1 VDVFQ
6 DIFQRRYLAH
16 VARESQ
22 LEDDA
27 GIRGIIAAHLESG
40 RVRVAGQTV
49 VALVQLPTGSTAI
62 DIITD
67 DVPYLVDSVRAELVR
82 QGHDP
87 SLLFH
92 PLLVVERGADGALV
106 EVCDIDDN
114 AEVPPRAITESW
126 MYAQIGRC
134 DGAQREQIA
143 ADLRRVIAD
152 VHAAVEDAPE
162 SLALL
167 GSLAQ
172 LLETERGHFAG
183 DTSAE
188 AGALLRWLGDGNF
201 LVLGHACF
209 TANDLTHP
217 SRRSGDACPG
227 SGVLRAALPIS
238 PLELLPAFR
247 SGAPLVIVKSPLVST
262 VHRSANYD
270 CVTVIEPEHDGL
282 PSRVHV
288 FLGLI
293 STGGT
298 DAMAR
303 VPLVRRRIAEVI
315 SRSGVRAQSHSA
327 RQLLSALRT
336 VPRDELL
343 EADAVDLLRVARL
356 VMSRAEDGGVGVF
369 SRTHLNLDFVTVLVY
384 FPADRFGPETRRKVA
399 DLVTASWPGTVVG
412 REDRLVELGM
422 ARMAFL
428 VAVRPGAVPD
438 PDVASVEARIA
449 DITRRW
455 GDDFADLLTL
465 GMGADT
471 AAALLRRY
479 SGAFDEAYKQ
489 DFSAAT
495 AVRDVRALE
504 ALALA
509 QSGLVAAGQKL
520 TADDELVFDLYD
532 PGPDDPAD
540 RRLKIFRAAT
550 PLTLARVLPLLSLL
564 GLQVLDESPYT
575 VSLVDGPPTWI
586 YDFGLRLP
594 SGVTA
599 DQVRTA
605 DVIEALDQLWHG
617 DVDEDGFMALVI
629 QAALTSRQVLVL
641 RAYAGYLRQAGTPYS
656 QGYILQALTD
666 NPMIARDLVALFESM
681 FDPQRV
687 APADPPEI
695 SALSDPAL
703 RAVAAVP
710 GPESGAV
717 YERIEAALSDVA
729 SLDQDRILR
738 ALRTVVEA
746 TVRTTAYVD
755 DAPAFAVKLDPTRIP
770 DLPRPRPAHEVWVC
784 SPRVEGVHLR
794 FGAIARGGLRW
805 SDRREDFRT
814 EVLGLVKAQMV
825 KNAVIVPVGAKGGF
839 FAKRL
844 PDPSIDRDGWLS
856 EGIACYRVFIESLL
870 SLTDNYDTAADGS
883 RTVVPPQQ
891 VVRLDGD
898 DPYLVVAADKGTATF
913 SDIANSIAVERG
925 YWLGDAFASGGSVGY
940 DHKAMGITARG
951 AWESVRH
958 HFLDLGV
965 DVQVQGFTAVGIGDM
980 SGDVFGN
987 GMLLSPHLRLVAAF
1001 DHRHIFLD
1009 PDPDPVPSFAQR
1021 RRLFDLPRSSWAD
1034 YDRELISPGGGVY
1047 SRTVKAIPI
1056 SDQVRARLGLA
1067 AAVVT
1072 LSPTE
1077 LMRAIL
1083 CAPVDLLWNGGIGTY
1098 VKASTESDVDAGD
1111 RANDPIRIDATGLRV
1126 RVVGEGGNLGLTQRA
1141 RIEYARGGGHINT
1154 DAIDN
1159 SAGVDTSD
1167 HEVNIKI
1174 LLDGR
1179 VAAGDIDVAQRNVVL
1194 AGATAEVAA
1203 AVLRDNIEQNVL
1215 LGVERR
1221 LSPMMIDVFRRMLYD
1236 LERNAQLDRSLEFLP
1251 GDRELAARDGTGD
1264 GVVRPELAV
1273 IAAYTKIML
1282 TAQLRQS
1289 DLPED
1294 PWFRRAL
1301 VNYFPASITAQFG
1314 TALDGHP
1321 LHREIITTC
1330 LVNDVVNNAGISFV
1344 FRAAEEQG
1352 TSVAQILRAYTV
1364 TREVFGLEAVWA
1376 RIEALGES
1384 GRTRAAQEIAAL
1396 EVRRLL
1402 DRATR
1407 WLLDTRFP
1415 ISDVESEIARYQ
1427 PVIADLTV
1435 KVPGLLRGVER
1446 DNLTA
1451 AAGRLIDEGVPE
1463 DLALQVASM
1472 LTAFMLLDVVEITH
1486 LQVEDADPTAVAD
1499 LYFALSDRFSVDS
1512 LLDRITALPRPDRW
1526 TALARSALR
1535 QDLYGALSAIT
1546 RAVLATTAHS
1556 LPAAVRITDWEDAN
1570 SERVQR
1576 ARSVVTEALNRDQV
1590 DLATLSVALRVLRG
1604 VSAQS

>member
-1 VDVFQ
+1 MGSDAFPEV
-6 DIFQRRYLAH
+6 FQRRYLVH

-22 LEDDA
+22 LQDDA
-27 GIRGIIAAHLESG
+27 RIRAIIAGHLEAG
-40 RVRVAGQTV
+40 RTRAAGATV
-49 VALVQLPTGSTAI
+49 VSVEPLPTGATAVN
-62 DIITD
+62 IITD

-92 PLLVVERGADGALV
+92 PLLVVERGPGGELI

-114 AEVPPRAITESW
+114 AEVPPRASTESW
-126 MYAQIGRC
+126 MYAQIGGC
-134 DGAQREQIA
+134 DDAQRAQIA
-143 ADLRRVIAD
+143 ADLRRVVGD

-162 SLALL
+162 SFALL
-167 GSLAQ
+167 ASLAQ
-172 LLETERGHFAG
+172 LLETERGHFDG

-188 AGALLRWLGDGNF
+188 AGALLRWLADGNF
-201 LVLGHACF
+201 LVLGHACY
-209 TANDLTHP
+209 TANDLAHP

-227 SGVLRAALPIS
+227 TGVLRAALPIS

-247 SGAPLVIVKSPLVST
+247 SGAPLVIMKSPLIST
-262 VHRSANYD
+262 VHKAVNYD

-288 FLGLI
+288 FLGLL
-293 STGGT
+293 STGGA

-315 SRSGVRAQSHSA
+315 ARSGVRAQSHSA
-327 RQLLSALRT
+327 RQLMSALRA

-356 VMSRAEDGGVGVF
+356 VMSRSEDGGVGVF

-399 DLVTASWPGTVVG
+399 DLVAASWPGTMVG

-428 VAVRPGAVPD
+428 VAVRPGAVPT
-438 PDVASVEARIA
+438 PDVASVEARVA

-471 AAALLRRY
+471 AASLLRRY

-504 ALALA
+504 ALAAA
-509 QSGLVAAGQKL
+509 QSGLVAAGQPL
-520 TADDELVFDLYD
+520 VADDELVFDLYD

-575 VSLVDGPPTWI
+575 VSLADGPPTWI

-594 SGVTA
+594 AGA
-599 DQVRTA
+599 DLDHVRTA
-605 DVIEALDQLWHG
+605 DVIEALGQLWHG

-656 QGYILQALTD
+656 QGYILQALTE
-666 NPMIARDLVALFESM
+666 NPRIAADLVMLFESM
-681 FDPQRV
+681 FDP
-687 APADPPEI
+687 
-695 SALSDPAL
+695 
-703 RAVAAVP
+703 AAGEAEP
-710 GPESGAV
+710 GPVS
-717 YERIEAALSDVA
+717 ERIEAALSEVA

-738 ALRTVVEA
+738 ALRTVIEA
-746 TVRTTAYVD
+746 TVRTTAYID

-770 DLPRPRPAHEVWVC
+770 DLPRPRPAHEIWVC
-784 SPRVEGVHLR
+784 SPRVDGVHLR

-844 PDPSIDRDGWLS
+844 PDPAADRDAWLA
-856 EGIACYRVFIESLL
+856 EGIACYRIFITSLL
-870 SLTDNYDTAADGS
+870 SLTDNYDTGADGS
-883 RTVVPPQQ
+883 RVVVPPRQ

-958 HFLDLGV
+958 HFLGLGV
-965 DVQVQGFTAVGIGDM
+965 DVQSAQFTAVGIGDM

-987 GMLLSPHLRLVAAF
+987 GMLRSPHLRLVAAF

-1009 PDPDPVPSFAQR
+1009 PDPDPAASFAQR
-1021 RRLFDLPRSSWAD
+1021 RRLFELPRSSWAD
-1034 YDRELISPGGGVY
+1034 YDSQLISAGGGVY
-1047 SRTVKAIPI
+1047 SRSLKAVPI
-1056 SDQVRARLGLA
+1056 SEEVRLRLGIA
-1067 AAVVT
+1067 AGVAA
-1072 LSPTE
+1072 LSPVD

-1111 RANDPIRIDATGLRV
+1111 RANDPIRVDAAELRA
-1126 RVVGEGGNLGLTQRA
+1126 RVVGEGGNLGFTQRA
-1141 RIEYARGGGHINT
+1141 RIEYARAGGHINT

-1179 VAAGDIDVAQRNVVL
+1179 VAAGDIDVAQRNAIL
-1194 AGATAEVAA
+1194 AGATDEVAGD
-1203 AVLRDNIEQNVL
+1203 VLRDNIDQNVL
-1215 LGVERR
+1215 LGVECR
-1221 LSPMMIDVFRRMLYD
+1221 LSPLMIDVFRRMLED
-1236 LERNAQLDRSLEFLP
+1236 LERHAQLDRRLEFLP
-1251 GDRELAARDGTGD
+1251 LDRELAGREVSGD
-1264 GVVRPELAV
+1264 GMVRPELAV

-1282 TAQLRQS
+1282 TAQLRES
-1289 DLPED
+1289 DLPDD
-1294 PWFRRAL
+1294 PWFRRAI
-1301 VNYFPASITAQFG
+1301 VDYFPSSITERFAG
-1314 TALDGHP
+1314 ALDTHP

-1330 LVNDVVNNAGISFV
+1330 VVNDVVNNAGISFV
-1344 FRAAEEQG
+1344 YRAAEEQG

-1364 TREVFGLEAVWA
+1364 TREVFGLESVWA

-1384 GRTRAAQEIAAL
+1384 GRSRAAQEAAYL
-1396 EVRRLL
+1396 EVRRLV

-1407 WLLDTRFP
+1407 WLLDNRFP
-1415 ISDVESEIARYQ
+1415 ISDVESETARYQ
-1427 PVIADLTV
+1427 PVIADLAP

-1463 DLALQVASM
+1463 DLALDVASM
-1472 LTAFMLLDVVEITH
+1472 LTAFMLLDVVEIAH
-1486 LQVEDADPTAVAD
+1486 LQDRDSSPTAVAD

-1512 LLDRITALPRPDRW
+1512 LLDRITVLPRPDRW

-1535 QDLYGALSAIT
+1535 QDLYGALAAIT
-1546 RAVLATTAHS
+1546 RAVLQTTAHA
-1556 LPAAVRITDWEDAN
+1556 LPAAERISQWEAAN

-1576 ARSVVTEALNRDQV
+1576 ARSVVNEALNRDQI

-1604 VSAQS
+1604 VSAQP

>member
-1 VDVFQ
+1 MGDDVFN
-6 DIFQRRYLAH
+6 RRYRAQ
-16 VARESQ
+16 VMRESP
-22 LEDDA
+22 LEDDERLDA
-27 GIRGIIAAHLESG
+27 IIAGHLGAG
-40 RVRVAGQTV
+40 RVRAAGHTV
-49 VALVQLPTGSTAI
+49 VTVAPLPSGATAI

-67 DVPYLVDSVRAELVR
+67 DVPYLVDSVRAELTR
-82 QGHDP
+82 QGHEP
-87 SLLFH
+87 ALLLH
-92 PLLVVERGADGALV
+92 PLLVVERGPDGALV
-106 EVCDIDDN
+106 EVADIDDN
-114 AEVPPRAITESW
+114 AAVPPRATTESW
-126 MYAQIGRC
+126 IHAQIGAC
-134 DGAQREQIA
+134 TPQECAALA
-143 ADLRRVIAD
+143 ADLQRVLAD

-162 SLALL
+162 ALALL
-167 GSLAQ
+167 ASLAQ
-172 LLETERGHFAG
+172 LLETEPGHFDG

-188 AGALLRWLGDGNF
+188 AGALLRWLADGNF
-201 LVLGHACF
+201 LVLGHACY
-209 TANDLTHP
+209 TANDLAHP
-217 SRRSGDACPG
+217 SRRAGDACPG

-262 VHRSANYD
+262 VHKSANYD
-270 CVTVIEPEHDGL
+270 CVTVIEPERDGH
-282 PSRVHV
+282 PSKVHV

-293 STGGT
+293 TTGGT

-315 SRSGVRAQSHSA
+315 ARSGVRAQSHSA
-327 RQLLSALRT
+327 RQLLAALRT

-369 SRTHLNLDFVTVLVY
+369 ARTHLNLDFVTVLVY

-412 REDRLVELGM
+412 REDRLVELGL

-428 VAVRPGAVPD
+428 IAVRAGAVPD
-438 PDVASVEARIA
+438 PDIASVEARIA

-465 GMGADT
+465 GMGAD
-471 AAALLRRY
+471 AATALLRRY

-504 ALALA
+504 ALAAA
-509 QSGLVAAGQKL
+509 QSGLVAAGQL
-520 TADDELVFDLYD
+520 ATADDELIFDLYD

-540 RRLKIFRAAT
+540 RRLKIFRGAT
-550 PLTLARVLPLLSLL
+550 PLTLARVLPLLSLM

-575 VSLVDGPPTWI
+575 VSLADGPPTWI

-594 SGVTA
+594 AGVDLDA
-599 DQVRTA
+599 LRTG
-605 DVIEALDQLWHG
+605 DVIEALAQLWHG
-617 DVDEDGFMALVI
+617 EVDDDGFVSLVI
-629 QAALTSRQVLVL
+629 QAALTSRQVMVL

-656 QGYILQALTD
+656 QGYILQALSD
-666 NPMIARDLVALFESM
+666 NPAIARDLVALFEAM
-681 FDPQRV
+681 FDP
-687 APADPPEI
+687 AAAG
-695 SALSDPAL
+695 ALDPAP
-703 RAVAAVP
+703 V
-710 GPESGAV
+710 S
-717 YERIEAALSDVA
+717 ERIETALSEVA

-738 ALRTVVEA
+738 SLRSVIEA

-770 DLPRPRPAHEVWVC
+770 DLPRPRPAHEIWVC
-784 SPRVEGVHLR
+784 APRVEGVHLR

-814 EVLGLVKAQMV
+814 EILGLVKAQMV

-844 PDPSIDRDGWLS
+844 PDPAADRDAWLA
-856 EGIACYRVFIESLL
+856 EGIACYRIFINSLL
-870 SLTDNYDTAADGS
+870 ALTDNYETEPDGT
-883 RTVVPPQQ
+883 RTVVPPKQ

-913 SDIANSIAVERG
+913 SDIANSIAIERG

-958 HFLDLGV
+958 HFRDLGV
-965 DVQVQGFTAVGIGDM
+965 DVQTQPFTAVGIGDM

-987 GMLLSPHLRLVAAF
+987 GMLRSPHLRLVAAF

-1009 PDPDPVPSFAQR
+1009 PDPDPAVSYAQR

-1034 YDRELISPGGGVY
+1034 YETDAISPGGGVY
-1047 SRTVKAIPI
+1047 SRSAKAIPI
-1056 SDQVRARLGLA
+1056 SDQVRARLGLPA
-1067 AAVVT
+1067 STVS
-1072 LSPTE
+1072 LSPAE

-1083 CAPVDLLWNGGIGTY
+1083 SAPVDLLWNGGIGTY

-1111 RANDPIRIDATGLRV
+1111 RANDPIRIDATALRAK
-1126 RVVGEGGNLGLTQRA
+1126 VVGEGGNLGFTQRA
-1141 RIEYARGGGHINT
+1141 RIEYARGGGRINT

-1179 VAAGDIDVAQRNVVL
+1179 VAAGELDREQRNALL
-1194 AGATAEVAA
+1194 AGATDEVAQ
-1203 AVLRDNIEQNVL
+1203 AVLRDNIEQNTL
-1215 LGVERR
+1215 LGVEHR
-1221 LSPMMIDVFRRMLYD
+1221 LSPLMIDVFRRQLIE
-1236 LERNAQLDRSLEFLP
+1236 LEREALLDRRLEYLP
-1251 GDRELAARDGTGD
+1251 LDRDLAARDGTGE
-1264 GVVRPELAV
+1264 GLTRPELAV
-1273 IAAYTKIML
+1273 IAAYTKIALM
-1282 TAQLRQS
+1282 AQLRAS
-1289 DLPED
+1289 DLPDD

-1301 VNYFPASITAQFG
+1301 VNYFPSSITARFDA
-1314 TALDGHP
+1314 ALDAHP

-1330 LVNDVVNNAGISFV
+1330 VVNDVVNNAGISFV

-1352 TSVAQILRAYTV
+1352 TSVAHILRAYTV
-1364 TREVFGLEAVWA
+1364 TREVFGLEAIWS
-1376 RIEALGES
+1376 RIEALGQTGGS
-1384 GRTRAAQEIAAL
+1384 RAAQEIAYL
-1396 EVRRLL
+1396 EVRRLV
-1402 DRATR
+1402 DRSTR
-1407 WLLDTRFP
+1407 WLLDHRFP
-1415 ISDVESEIARYQ
+1415 ISDVASEIARYQ
-1427 PVIADLTV
+1427 PVIADLAA

-1451 AAGRLIDEGVPE
+1451 AVGRLIEAGVPE
-1463 DLALQVASM
+1463 DLALDVASM
-1472 LTAFMLLDVVEITH
+1472 LTAFMLLDVVEIAQ
-1486 LQVEDADPTAVAD
+1486 LQEHDSNPTAVAD
-1499 LYFALSDRFSVDS
+1499 LYFALSDRFSVDT
-1512 LLDRITALPRPDRW
+1512 LLDRISELPRPDRW
-1526 TALARSALR
+1526 SALARAALR

-1546 RAVLATTAHS
+1546 RSVLATTPHT
-1556 LPAAVRITDWEDAN
+1556 LPAAARITEWEAAN
-1570 SERVQR
+1570 AERVSR
-1576 ARSVVTEALNRDQV
+1576 ARTVVTEALNRDQI

-1604 VSAQS
+1604 VSTPT

>member
-1 VDVFQ
+1 
-6 DIFQRRYLAH
+6 
-16 VARESQ
+16 
-22 LEDDA
+22 
-27 GIRGIIAAHLESG
+27 GIIASHLESG
-40 RVRVAGQTV
+40 RARVAGQTV
-49 VALVQLPTGSTAI
+49 VTVSALPTGATAVN
-62 DIITD
+62 IITD

-92 PLLVVERGADGALV
+92 PLLVVERGTDGALV

-114 AEVPPRAITESW
+114 AQVPPRAITESW
-126 MYAQIGRC
+126 MYAQIAGC
-134 DGAQREQIA
+134 DAAEREQIA
-143 ADLRRVIAD
+143 TDLRRVIGD

-167 GSLAQ
+167 ASLAQ

-188 AGALLRWLGDGNF
+188 AGALLRWLADGNF
-201 LVLGHACF
+201 LVLGHACY

-217 SRRSGDACPG
+217 NRRSGDACPG
-227 SGVLRAALPIS
+227 NGVLREALPIS

-247 SGAPLVIVKSPLVST
+247 SGAPLVIMKSPLIST
-262 VHRSANYD
+262 VHKSANYD

-315 SRSGVRAQSHSA
+315 ARSGVRAQSHSA

-356 VMSRAEDGGVGVF
+356 VMSRSEDGGVGVF
-369 SRTHLNLDFVTVLVY
+369 ARTHLNLDFVTVLVY

-399 DLVTASWPGTVVG
+399 DLVTASWEGTVVG
-412 REDRLVELGM
+412 REDRLVELGL

-428 VAVRPGAVPD
+428 VAVRRGAVPT
-438 PDVASVEARIA
+438 PDIAHVEGRIA

-504 ALALA
+504 ALAAA
-509 QSGLVAAGQKL
+509 QSGLVAAGQTM

-540 RRLKIFRAAT
+540 RRLKIFRAST

-575 VSLVDGPPTWI
+575 VSLADGPPTWI

-594 SGVTA
+594 SGVRLSE
-599 DQVRTA
+599 VRTA
-605 DVIEALDQLWHG
+605 DVVEALSQLWHG

-629 QAALTSRQVLVL
+629 QASLTSRQVLVL

-656 QGYILQALTD
+656 QGYILQALND
-666 NPMIARDLVALFESM
+666 NAAIARDLVELFESM
-681 FDPQRV
+681 FDPSE
-687 APADPPEI
+687 AAAANPAEV
-695 SALSDPAL
+695 S
-703 RAVAAVP
+703 
-710 GPESGAV
+710 
-717 YERIEAALSDVA
+717 ERIEAALSDVA

-738 ALRTVVEA
+738 ALRTVIEA

-755 DAPAFAVKLDPTRIP
+755 DAPAFAIKLDPTRIP
-770 DLPRPRPAHEVWVC
+770 DLPRPRPAHEIWVC

-844 PDPSIDRDGWLS
+844 PDPGVDRDAWLA
-856 EGIACYRVFIESLL
+856 EGIGCYRIFINSLL
-870 SLTDNYDTAADGS
+870 ALTDNYAFDADGT
-883 RTVVPPQQ
+883 RTVIPPQQ
-891 VVRLDGD
+891 VVRLDDD

-958 HFLDLGV
+958 HFLGLGV
-965 DVQVQGFTAVGIGDM
+965 DVQAQPVTAVGIGDM

-987 GMLLSPHLRLVAAF
+987 GMLLSPQLLLVAAF

-1009 PDPDPVPSFAQR
+1009 PDPDAASSFAQR

-1034 YDRELISPGGGVY
+1034 YDRELISAGGGVY
-1047 SRTVKAIPI
+1047 SRTMKAIPI
-1056 SDQVRARLGLA
+1056 SDQVRSRLGLA
-1067 AAVVT
+1067 AGVVT
-1072 LSPTE
+1072 LSPVE

-1083 CAPVDLLWNGGIGTY
+1083 RAPVDLLWNGGIGTY

-1111 RANDPIRIDATGLRV
+1111 RANDPIRIDATDLRV

-1141 RIEYARGGGHINT
+1141 RIEYARLGGHINT

-1174 LLDGR
+1174 LLDSR
-1179 VAAGDIDVAQRNVVL
+1179 VAAGDIAVLERNAVL
-1194 AGATAEVAA
+1194 AAATDEVAH

-1215 LGVERR
+1215 LGVEGR
-1221 LSPMMIDVFRRMLYD
+1221 LSPLMIDVFRRMLYD
-1236 LERNAQLDRSLEFLP
+1236 LERHAQLDRRLEFLP
-1251 GDRELAARDGTGD
+1251 LDRDLAARDGSGD
-1264 GVVRPELAV
+1264 GLTRPELAV

-1282 TAQLRQS
+1282 TSQLRES
-1289 DLPED
+1289 DLPDD

-1301 VNYFPASITAQFG
+1301 VGYFPSSITAQFDG
-1314 TALDGHP
+1314 ALDAHP

-1330 LVNDVVNNAGISFV
+1330 VVNDVVNNGGISFV
-1344 FRAAEEQG
+1344 YRAAEEQG

-1384 GRTRAAQEIAAL
+1384 GAARAAQEIAYL
-1396 EVRRLL
+1396 EVRRLV

-1407 WLLDTRFP
+1407 WLLDNRFP

-1427 PVIADLTV
+1427 PVIADLAV
-1435 KVPGLLRGVER
+1435 QVPGLLRGVER

-1463 DLALQVASM
+1463 ALALEVASM
-1472 LTAFMLLDVVEITH
+1472 LTAFMLLDVVEIAH
-1486 LQVEDADPTAVAD
+1486 LQVEDSNPTAVAD

-1546 RAVLATTAHS
+1546 RAVLQTTAHA
-1556 LPAAVRITDWEDAN
+1556 LPATVRISDWEAAN

-1576 ARSVVTEALNRDQV
+1576 ARSVVNEALSRDQV

-1604 VSAQS
+1604 VS